1 MRWCVC
7 GSRRRCGVSG
17 GRRKERE
24 RVQTEASEVRL
35 GTVSISRAL
44 PRAIPHP
51 FAMRLRTLS
60 IFRALPRAIPPPCRA
75 SHVEGG
81 APGNVG
87 GGAPGNVEG
96 GAPGIVGGGAPGIV
110 GGGAPGFLVV
120 RGFIAGDLR
129 RAVR

>member
-24 RVQTEASEVRL
+24 RLQTEVSEVRL
-35 GTVSISRAL
+35 RTVSISRAL

-60 IFRALPRAIPPPCRA
+60 ISRALPRAIPPPCRD

-81 APGNVG
+81 APGNV
-87 GGAPGNVEG
+87 AG

-110 GGGAPGFLVV
+110 EGGAPGFLVV
-120 RGFIAGDLR
+120 RGFIAGGLR